1 MQVVAED
8 PGMTRWLLWFY
19 RNFVVLVTT
28 KPEVPNPAL
37 EAPW

>member
-1 MQVVAED
+1 
-8 PGMTRWLLWFY
+8 MTRWLLRFY
-19 RNFVVLVTT
+19 QNYVLLVTT